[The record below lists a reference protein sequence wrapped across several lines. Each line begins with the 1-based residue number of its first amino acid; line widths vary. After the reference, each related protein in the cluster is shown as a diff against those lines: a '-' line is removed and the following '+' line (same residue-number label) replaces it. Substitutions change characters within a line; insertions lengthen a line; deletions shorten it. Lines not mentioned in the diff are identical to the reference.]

1 MNTLPRL
8 QTNATKLFIWSA
20 SHFQAILLGSKFIT
34 EIIAVQL
41 NSHVYYGVA
50 QPIDEQTLNLNC
62 FWNSCI
68 HLPSLLMTSN
78 SLIDIFNSLIIINI
92 ICLWVAVITKN
103 EKCAKIH

>member
-20 SHFQAILLGSKFIT
+20 SLFLTILLDSKLIT
-34 EIIAVQL
+34 EIIAVQV
-41 NSHVYYGVA
+41 NSHMYCGEA
-50 QPIDEQTLNLNC
+50 QPIDEQTLKLNC

-92 ICLWVAVITKN
+92 ICLSVAVITKN